1 MSWKF
6 RALTAAVALSA
17 GLALAVPA
25 AVPANADTAPPAG
38 TPATVTADPLSTWQT
53 DGIVWALARS
63 GSTVF
68 AGGNFNDIRP
78 PGAAAG
84 ASSQQSRSNL
94 AAFDIASGAPTT
106 FNHPVTGTA
115 YTSTTNPGPECD
127 SVGTNKWLCDAIFGV
142 AAAPDGKAVYFG
154 GDFTAVDGHAR
165 SRFAGINLSTGA
177 LEPISATINSRV
189 RAVAVSA
196 TTVYIGGNF
205 TTVNGQPRTRLAAFD
220 RATGALLPWNP
231 STDNT
236 VRTMALSTDGS
247 RVIVGG
253 DFDHLNGS
261 NENSIGAVSSTG
273 TGALTPWSTPR
284 PIPPRNGTQYSGVT
298 DVVVV
303 GPTVFAGAHGEGGG
317 VFDGRLAVD
326 TATGKL
332 LWKDTCLG
340 ATTTIAVQNGVVY
353 SGSHAHDC
361 SSMGGWGQTNP
372 ATYQRLLAET
382 ADSGGASKNQLLHWF
397 PQINYGP
404 TSSYYKQGP
413 WSMANDDKYLWVGG
427 EFTQVGGVAQQGLTH
442 FATTAVKPDIN
453 APEVPFAAP
462 TVATAGSKT
471 LKVTWKTTWDRDNAK
486 LTYEVIRDNGSTPV
500 YTTTAST
507 NFWTLPSL
515 SFTDTGLASG
525 SSHYYRIRVSDPYG
539 NARSS
544 PNSTAVVAS

>member
-1 MSWKF
+1 MADG
-6 RALTAAVALSA
+6 RHL
-17 GLALAVPA
+17 GLG
-25 AVPANADTAPPAG
+25 AG
-38 TPATVTADPLSTWQT
+38 TVRVD
-53 DGIVWALARS
+53 RF
-63 GSTVF
+63 F

-284 PIPPRNGTQYSGVT
+284 GRSRRATAPSIPVSPMWSWSVRRFSPARMVKAAEFSTVGWRSTRPPESCYGRTPASAPRRRSRCRTALSTVDRTRMTAVRWAVGDRPTRRRTSGCWPRPRIPAAPRKT
-298 DVVVV
+298 SCCT
-303 GPTVFAGAHGEGGG
+303 GSRRSTTARPARITSRAR
-317 VFDGRLAVD
+317 GR
-326 TATGKL
+326 
-332 LWKDTCLG
+332 WR
-340 ATTTIAVQNGVVY
+340 TTTNI
-353 SGSHAHDC
+353 SGWAA
-361 SSMGGWGQTNP
+361 SSL
-372 ATYQRLLAET
+372 R
-382 ADSGGASKNQLLHWF
+382 S
-397 PQINYGP
+397 
-404 TSSYYKQGP
+404 
-413 WSMANDDKYLWVGG
+413 
-427 EFTQVGGVAQQGLTH
+427 GGVAQQGLTH